1 MDYHLKNAKEIK
13 EYFVLREKKKKEIEG
28 TKVLVLRV

>member
-13 EYFVLREKKKKEIEG
+13 EYFVLREKKKREG
-28 TKVLVLRV
+28 RN

>member
-13 EYFVLREKKKKEIEG
+13 EYFVLREKKK
-28 TKVLVLRV
+28 RRS